1 MKFFRQLQQTEEELN
16 QLKVQHKLEVEA
28 KENRELQLTELEQT
42 LAKETERSMDL
53 KVLCQGSRVRI
64 RPEAK
69 KNFFFIFSDKTHR
82 NQKFPLRA

>member
-64 RPEAK
+64 RPET
-69 KNFFFIFSDKTHR
+69 KNFFFHFSGKTDR

>member
-1 MKFFRQLQQTEEELN
+1 MLTILLFFRQLQQTEEELN

-53 KVLCQGSRVRI
+53 KVSVMGRGFESGQRQ
-64 RPEAK
+64 K
-69 KNFFFIFSDKTHR
+69 YHFFSFFR
-82 NQKFPLRA
+82 QN

>member
-53 KVLCQGSRVRI
+53 KVSVMGRGFESGQGQ
-64 RPEAK
+64 
-69 KNFFFIFSDKTHR
+69 KNLFSFIHF
-82 NQKFPLRA
+82 